1 VDDRD
6 EEKEFPPSSDK
17 SEGFGINFAVV
28 SMLTYCWHIGL
39 GKDRDHAL

>member
-1 VDDRD
+1 MNDRVD
-6 EEKEFPPSSDK
+6 EKEFRPSSDK
-17 SEGFGINFAVV
+17 GKGFGIIFAVV